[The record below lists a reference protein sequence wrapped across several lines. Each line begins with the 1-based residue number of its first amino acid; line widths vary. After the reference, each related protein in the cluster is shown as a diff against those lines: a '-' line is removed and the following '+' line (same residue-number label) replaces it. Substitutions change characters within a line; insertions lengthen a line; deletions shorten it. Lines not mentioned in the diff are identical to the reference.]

1 MTSHLISKG
10 VERSNYAGQRL
21 QRGAKVNYAKV
32 GGGKEGRMTG
42 RRRKKNRKYCEE
54 VRNGAA
60 VGSDLK
66 V

>member
-1 MTSHLISKG
+1 M
-10 VERSNYAGQRL
+10 